1 MESAQNP
8 IRVREILSS
17 QDPSFDQVIQLYEA
31 SFPVDEREPTPV
43 VRKSIDPLQISKP
56 EQSSIRH
63 LIIAERAGKVV
74 GLQLQDYFPRVG
86 LGWII
91 YLAIDPSERRSG
103 LGTRLFQCGVA
114 SCRLD
119 ALFNQD
125 EYRGLILEVERIE
138 DAAGDV
144 QRSER
149 EKRMMFFERLGIQKL
164 TGTYIQPSLGEGL
177 NPVKLNLFI
186 AGNESPLDQPA
197 KRAVVHDF
205 MVKMWGL
212 PESDVTIDQAIC
224 GV

>member
-1 MESAQNP
+1 MESTPRP

-17 QDPSFDQVIQLYEA
+17 QDPSFEQVIQLYES
-31 SFPVDEREPTPV
+31 SFPDDEREPTPDL
-43 VRKSIDPLQISKP
+43 RQSIDPLLISQP
-56 EQSSIRH
+56 TQTSIRH
-63 LIIAERAGKVV
+63 MFVAERAGMVV
-74 GLQLQDYFPRVG
+74 GLLLQDYFPRVG

-103 LGTRLFQCGVA
+103 LGTRLFQCGIA

-125 EYRGLILEVERIE
+125 EYRGVILEIERVEDSLGE
-138 DAAGDV
+138 A

-149 EKRMMFFERLGIQKL
+149 EKRMMFFNRLGIEKL

-186 AGNESPLDQPA
+186 AGNDHPLDPVA
-197 KRAVVHDF
+197 KRMVVHDF

-212 PESDVTIDQAIC
+212 PESDVTIEQALC

>member
-1 MESAQNP
+1 MESHQSP
-8 IRVREILSS
+8 VRIREILSS
-17 QDPSFDQVIQLYEA
+17 QDPSFDQVIQLYES
-31 SFPVDEREPTPV
+31 SFPDDEREPTPV
-43 VRKSIDPLQISKP
+43 LRNSIDPLLISQP
-56 EQSSIRH
+56 VQTTIRH
-63 LIIAERAGKVV
+63 LIVAERAGKVV
-74 GLQLQDYFPRVG
+74 GLQLQDYFPGVG

-103 LGTRLFQCGVA
+103 LGTRLFRCGIA

-125 EYRGLILEVERIE
+125 EYRGVILEVERIE
-138 DAAGDV
+138 DSVGES

-186 AGNESPLDQPA
+186 AGIDIPLDQTE
-197 KRAVVHDF
+197 KRTVVHDF
-205 MVKMWGL
+205 MAKMWGL